1 MSVLDSETP
10 YREMQDK
17 PAVSF
22 ATADSKLMS
31 GRSPHLDQRR
41 LLSIKEDVV
50 KENHRFSEMIQ
61 QQDQGTEQSQLGGR
75 GSEAESIR
83 EEARQIL
90 ETYNVRLKKVGYSQ
104 FQIRLNI
111 FFTFVVHTSV
121 EADAYD
127 QLQSAEGS
135 VMDNDEIEERDYSRT
150 NSMISQFD
158 KSNFNSHLSDI

>member
-1 MSVLDSETP
+1 M
-10 YREMQDK
+10 
-17 PAVSF
+17 
-22 ATADSKLMS
+22 
-31 GRSPHLDQRR
+31 
-41 LLSIKEDVV
+41 
-50 KENHRFSEMIQ
+50 ENHRFSEQIQ
-61 QQDQGTEQSQLGGR
+61 KPELATEQSELGGR
-75 GSEAESIR
+75 AASEAESIR

-127 QLQSAEGS
+127 QLQSAEAS

-150 NSMISQFD
+150 NSNLSQFD